1 MQGLYCTY
9 DCVTACLSIL
19 ADEANLK
26 DLCWVPFDVKTL
38 PIEAKGGILHLQP
51 TSGELGGTNDITIY
65 VEVPPDAVCVTNS
78 VKMRYA
84 VIPHGP
90 FILPKGY
97 QLGSMAV
104 YIYYNGQHVTKPLIL
119 RLPHWYVGEDHTT
132 DGLSFAVAPHSLKE
146 GEREYHFQLIEG
158 GDFSLH
164 QQYGIY
170 HINGHSSLFAEVIK
184 EEATSDY
191 LATQWDQQLASETYT
206 RIAITY
212 YSEVWLQVSNAIHH
226 WWTHQ

>member
-1 MQGLYCTY
+1 MQGLYCTC

-19 ADEANLK
+19 ADEATLK

-38 PIEAKGGILHLQP
+38 PIEAKGGILYLQP
-51 TSGELGGTNDITIY
+51 TSGELGGTNDLTIS
-65 VEVPPDAVCVTNS
+65 VEVPPDAVRVSDS
-78 VKMRYA
+78 VEMHYA

-104 YIYYNGQHVTKPLIL
+104 YIYYNGRHVTKPLIL
-119 RLPHWYVGEDHTT
+119 RLPHWYGGEDHTM

-146 GEREYHFQLIEG
+146 GKRAYHFQLIEG
-158 GDFSLH
+158 GNFSQH

-191 LATQWDQQLASETYT
+191 LATQWDQQLVSETYT
-206 RIAITY
+206 RIVITY
-212 YSEVWLQVSNAIHH
+212 FSEVWLEVSNPTHH